1 MVKKLKN
8 AENETQILIDLEYG
22 VKHWK
27 NVKIEKSTLLVLNY
41 GEKSDHKGKWET
53 HIIGPGMCRETIK
66 MWKMRNVQWRTWNMA
81 TNLKKSGK
89 LDLDYGE
96 IKDNRGKWDTN
107 NAWPKIWRETLKN
120 EKNEKCTLYELNY
133 GKKTGQQGKW
143 DTHMLRPEIWQETLK
158 MWKMRIVH
166 CRTWNMAPDRLGP
179 GIWRKKWP
187 TWKKETHVIG
197 PEICRET
204 LKNVKNEK
212 IYTVRPGTCRENWKT
227 WKMGHTHYRN
237 WVIAK

>member
-1 MVKKLKN
+1 MRNTLCRTWIMVRKLKN
-8 AENETQILIDLEYG
+8 AENETQIPIDMEYG

-66 MWKMRNVQWRTWNMA
+66 MWKMRNVQCSTWNMA

-107 NAWPKIWRETLKN
+107 NAWPKIWRETLKKR
-120 EKNEKCTLYELNY
+120 EKWEMHTVWAEL
-133 GKKTGQQGKW
+133 
-143 DTHMLRPEIWQETLK
+143 WQENWPTR
-158 MWKMRIVH
+158 KMRH
-166 CRTWNMAPDRLGP
+166 SHAKTWNMA
-179 GIWRKKWP
+179 
-187 TWKKETHVIG
+187 
-197 PEICRET
+197 
-204 LKNVKNEK
+204 
-212 IYTVRPGTCRENWKT
+212 
-227 WKMGHTHYRN
+227 RN
-237 WVIAK
+237 T

>member
-1 MVKKLKN
+1 MVRKLKN
-8 AENETQILIDLEYG
+8 AENETQIPIDMEYG

-66 MWKMRNVQWRTWNMA
+66 MWKMRNVQCSTWNMA

-158 MWKMRIVH
+158 RWKMRIVH
-166 CRTWNMAPDRLGP
+166 CRTWNMAQKVTNMEKRNSCDRTWNMP
-179 GIWRKKWP
+179 RNTEKREKWKNIHCKTWNMSRK
-187 TWKKETHVIG
+187 
-197 PEICRET
+197 
-204 LKNVKNEK
+204 LKNMEN
-212 IYTVRPGTCRENWKT
+212 GT
-227 WKMGHTHYRN
+227 HTL
-237 WVIAK
+237 

>member
-41 GEKSDHKGKWET
+41 GQKSDHKGKWET

-66 MWKMRNVQWRTWNMA
+66 MWKMRNVQCSTWNMA

-96 IKDNRGKWDTN
+96 IKDNRGKWDT
-107 NAWPKIWRETLKN
+107 
-120 EKNEKCTLYELNY
+120 
-133 GKKTGQQGKW
+133 
-143 DTHMLRPEIWQETLK
+143 HMLRPEIWQETLK
-158 MWKMRIVH
+158 RWKMRIVH
-166 CRTWNMAPDRLGP
+166 CRTWNMAQKVTNMEKRNSCDR
-179 GIWRKKWP
+179 
-187 TWKKETHVIG
+187 TWNMPRNTEK
-197 PEICRET
+197 RE
-204 LKNVKNEK
+204 KMKK

-237 WVIAK
+237 WVIAKKTDKVDEKLTC